1 MSALTTQIENKISP
15 IVNGM
20 GFEIVRVKFLG
31 SGSKRTLQIMV
42 ERSDGN
48 LVNIKDCEE
57 VSRAVSVCLDVMD
70 PISGHYNLEI
80 SSTGID
86 RPLVKPSDFIKFQG
100 KSIVV
105 KTYVMKNDRKIFKGS
120 LEFASE
126 NGINLILDM
135 PLNNGNTKLDFTY
148 NEISSAYIDGSKQS

>member
-105 KTYVMKNDRKIFKGS
+105 KTYVMKNDRKRTI
-120 LEFASE
+120 
-126 NGINLILDM
+126 
-135 PLNNGNTKLDFTY
+135 
-148 NEISSAYIDGSKQS
+148 

>member
-1 MSALTTQIENKISP
+1 MSALTTKIEEKISP
-15 IVNGM
+15 IVNEM
-20 GFEIVRVKFLG
+20 GFEIVRVALFG
-31 SGSKRTLQIMV
+31 SDMKKTLQIMI
-42 ERSDGN
+42 EKSNGDPI
-48 LVNIKDCEE
+48 NIKDCED

-70 PISGHYNLEI
+70 PISGHYNLEV

-86 RPLVKPSDFIKFQG
+86 RPLVKPSDFVKFQG

-135 PLNNGNTKLDFTY
+135 PLTDGNTKIDFTY
-148 NEISSAYIDGSKQS
+148 DEISSAYIDGSKQF

>member
-148 NEISSAYIDGSKQS
+148 NEISSAYIDGTKQF